1 MHLSPDVLALLAL
14 GETPDEPV
22 DRAHLES
29 CAQCRTELAELSRA
43 VRVGR
48 SITEEDMLITPADR
62 VWHGIRAELGLDESG
77 PTSGAAVVS
86 LADRQ
91 AANAAPPA
99 RTGRRW
105 LVPLLA
111 AVLALVVGVG
121 LGIGLDRISGQRDTV
136 IAEARLDPLPD
147 WPGAEGT
154 ATVEEDSDGRR
165 WLVVDVDAP
174 APNGASQVW
183 LIDNDVVGMSSL
195 GFLTDGRARLVIP
208 DSIDLARFPVVDVSA
223 EPANDADPRH
233 SGDSIVRGKLD
244 V

>member
-1 MHLSPDVLALLAL
+1 MHLSPDVLALLSL

-29 CAQCRTELAELSRA
+29 CAQCRTELDELSRA

-48 SITEEDMLITPADR
+48 SVTEEDMLITPADR
-62 VWHGIRAELGLDESG
+62 VWHGIRAELGLDERA
-77 PTSGAAVVS
+77 TSAEVVS
-86 LADRQ
+86 LADRRVGN
-91 AANAAPPA
+91 AAAPP
-99 RTGRRW
+99 RTVRRW

-111 AVLALVVGVG
+111 AALALVVGVG
-121 LGIGLDRISGQRDTV
+121 LGIGLDRTSGQRETV
-136 IAEARLDPLPD
+136 IAEAELDALPE
-147 WPGAEGT
+147 WAGAAGT
-154 ATVEEDSDGRR
+154 ATVEQDSDGRR
-165 WLVVDVDAP
+165 WLVVDVEAP

-195 GFLTDGRARLVIP
+195 GFLTDGHARLPIP

-233 SGDSIVRGKLD
+233 SGDSIVRGKLAL
-244 V
+244 